1 MADSQETK
9 PSGEAEQACGPQVV
23 NVTDGPEK
31 KQAVPPAVAN
41 TPEGLSQLTPAIM
54 ESLSFDAAKKTEQE
68 LRSHIAQLQGLLG
81 KVIELLKD
89 KSAVCSNL
97 EKQNTALMLQ
107 SNSLKDVVAITKD
120 LLSIRNMEVEHLHV
134 DIKSMEE
141 KINIERERHNNMLN
155 RMSEAVKLNENLKTE
170 YQSQLGLF
178 TDLRARYEEKVT
190 LLEGE
195 NKRLSALVSGS
206 TSING
211 TAEQQEENET
221 GVQLSLNPIS
231 PP

>member
-9 PSGEAEQACGPQVV
+9 SPGEAEQAKEPQVV
-23 NVTDGPEK
+23 NVVEPEK
-31 KQAVPPAVAN
+31 KQDVPSPAVPQ
-41 TPEGLSQLTPAIM
+41 TPEDLSQLTPAIM
-54 ESLSFDAAKKTEQE
+54 ESLCFEAGKKSEQE
-68 LRSHIAQLQGLLG
+68 LRTHIAQLQGLLG

-155 RMSEAVKLNENLKTE
+155 RMSEAVKLNENLKAE

-178 TDLRARYEEKVT
+178 NDLRARYEEKVT
-190 LLEGE
+190 LLERE
-195 NKRLSALVSGS
+195 NKRLSAQISGS
-206 TSING
+206 STTNG
-211 TAEQQEENET
+211 TAEQTEHSEQ
-221 GVQLSLNPIS
+221 GVELSLNPIS